1 MSRKDEL
8 RQEYLAGL
16 CDTLRDYVVA
26 GHEVHVRTEH
36 GRAATDNQVVFDI
49 PDWDTFAFLLEHSHS
64 AAR

>member
-16 CDTLRDYVVA
+16 CDTLREYVLA
-26 GHEVHVRTEH
+26 GNELHFRTEH
-36 GRAATDNQVVFDI
+36 GRAVTDNQVVFDI
-49 PDWDTFAFLLEHSHS
+49 PDWDAFAFLLEHSHS

>member
-16 CDTLRDYVVA
+16 CDTLREYVRE
-26 GHEVHVRTEH
+26 GHELHVRTEH
-36 GRAATDNQVVFDI
+36 GRAATDNQVIFDI
-49 PDWDTFAFLLEHSHS
+49 PDWDAFAHLVEQSPS